1 MVRFSQNYGAQVAE
15 GSLDYFKK
23 KNQGAG
29 SRGSLDYFKKES
41 GSKTYIIHIRAHAH
55 DNTGPQTKH
64 HGTFL
69 SQFYYLETPKKA
81 NTDFNSNFWRFIF

>member
-29 SRGSLDYFKKES
+29 SG
-41 GSKTYIIHIRAHAH
+41 GVT
-55 DNTGPQTKH
+55 
-64 HGTFL
+64 
-69 SQFYYLETPKKA
+69 
-81 NTDFNSNFWRFIF
+81 